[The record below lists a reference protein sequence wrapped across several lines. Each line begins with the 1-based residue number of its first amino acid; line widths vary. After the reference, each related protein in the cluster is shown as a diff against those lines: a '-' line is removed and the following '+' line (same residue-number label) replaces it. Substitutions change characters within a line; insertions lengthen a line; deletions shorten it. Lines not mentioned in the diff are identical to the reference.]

1 MSEFFSVTLELLC
14 HVYTSLANHI
24 TSHFGPRYAAED
36 DIQETFQERDDFRLH
51 DEKETIIEEYENP
64 RNFIDPS
71 AWRRNMPAWKVSLI
85 NSTHFV
91 FLVTF
96 VVGGLIGLA
105 SLLLTWYIMSIVYAC
120 DWKSLADPTYP
131 LHLKRRRIIGESYQ
145 SFILYFWQPAL
156 MCMVFKWQF
165 LKDVNLLTCTLA
177 GASLDL
183 GYRFFLGVFDMYYP
197 PWVPY
202 PLNIVYIVV
211 VIMASLSIS
220 KKIIQTRS
228 RIQAT
233 VVLAF
238 KLSSQFITGAI
249 VLYILWYALIS
260 SFAQKEG
267 LTKLLYLVLLF
278 PIALF
283 PKVISR
289 QCVLRLDHV
298 NHPGTSYVLVSTACG
313 SAIIVY
319 RLLQAEFKSLLAF
332 TALSIGYGV
341 IHLAY
346 ELIILLREHKKE
358 KRCKTLYLES
368 ESNSLGHSA
377 TCNTSPRAKR
387 LDADLTIQEM
397 IFSCISLVLSVGI
410 IFVYGFTHCSVSIEQ
425 FQQMTLKELAAKI
438 LLGLFIEF
446 VFNIVTV
453 ILLTRGRNIPVLRV
467 WNCNW
472 KSHLIVCVIT
482 VTMIVTYSMN
492 KLLEL
497 VRAQYVVKNS
507 DKELLAC
514 PSIYCE

>member
-1 MSEFFSVTLELLC
+1 
-14 HVYTSLANHI
+14 
-24 TSHFGPRYAAED
+24 
-36 DIQETFQERDDFRLH
+36 
-51 DEKETIIEEYENP
+51 
-64 RNFIDPS
+64 
-71 AWRRNMPAWKVSLI
+71 
-85 NSTHFV
+85 
-91 FLVTF
+91 
-96 VVGGLIGLA
+96 
-105 SLLLTWYIMSIVYAC
+105 
-120 DWKSLADPTYP
+120 
-131 LHLKRRRIIGESYQ
+131 
-145 SFILYFWQPAL
+145 

-183 GYRFFLGVFDMYYP
+183 GYRFFLGLFDMYYP

-202 PLNIVYIVV
+202 PLNVVYIVV
-211 VIMASLSIS
+211 VIMTTLSIS
-220 KKIIQTRS
+220 KKIIQNSS

-233 VVLAF
+233 IVLAF

-249 VLYILWYALIS
+249 VLYIIWYAFIS

-267 LTKLLYLVLLF
+267 FMKLLYLVLLF

-341 IHLAY
+341 SHLAY

-358 KRCKTLYLES
+358 KRWKTLYLES
-368 ESNSLGHSA
+368 ESNSPGHSA
-377 TCNTSPRAKR
+377 TCHTSPRAKR

-446 VFNIVTV
+446 VFNTLTV

-467 WNCNW
+467 WNCKW

-482 VTMIVTYSMN
+482 VTMIVTYSMD

-507 DKELLAC
+507 GKELLVC
-514 PSIYCE
+514 PSRYCE

>member
-1 MSEFFSVTLELLC
+1 MPVIGSHLPILHTLC
-14 HVYTSLANHI
+14 I
-24 TSHFGPRYAAED
+24 
-36 DIQETFQERDDFRLH
+36 
-51 DEKETIIEEYENP
+51 
-64 RNFIDPS
+64 
-71 AWRRNMPAWKVSLI
+71 
-85 NSTHFV
+85 
-91 FLVTF
+91 
-96 VVGGLIGLA
+96 
-105 SLLLTWYIMSIVYAC
+105 
-120 DWKSLADPTYP
+120 
-131 LHLKRRRIIGESYQ
+131 LKRRRIIGQSYQ

-183 GYRFFLGVFDMYYP
+183 GYRFFLGLFDMYYP

-202 PLNIVYIVV
+202 PLNVVYIVV
-211 VIMASLSIS
+211 VTMTTLSIS
-220 KKIIQTRS
+220 KKIIQNSS

-233 VVLAF
+233 IVLAF

-249 VLYILWYALIS
+249 VLYIIWYAFIS

-267 LTKLLYLVLLF
+267 VMKLLYLVLLF

-341 IHLAY
+341 SHLAY
-346 ELIILLREHKKE
+346 ELIILLREHKRE
-358 KRCKTLYLES
+358 KRWKTLYLES
-368 ESNSLGHSA
+368 ESNSPGHSA
-377 TCNTSPRAKR
+377 TCHTSPRAKR

-446 VFNIVTV
+446 VFNTLTV

-467 WNCNW
+467 WNCKW

-482 VTMIVTYSMN
+482 VTMIVTYNMD

-507 DKELLAC
+507 GKELLVC
-514 PSIYCE
+514 PSRYCE

>member
-14 HVYTSLANHI
+14 HVYTSLANQI
-24 TSHFGPRYAAED
+24 ISHFGPRYAED
-36 DIQETFQERDDFRLH
+36 DIQETFQERDDFVSH
-51 DEKETIIEEYENP
+51 DQKDTIIEEYENP
-64 RNFIDPS
+64 RKFIDPS
-71 AWRRNMPAWKVSLI
+71 AWRRNMPTWKVSLK
-85 NSTHFV
+85 NSTYFV
-91 FLVTF
+91 FMVTF

-105 SLLLTWYIMSIVYAC
+105 SLLLTWYIISIVYAC
-120 DWKSLADPTYP
+120 DWKSLADSTYP
-131 LHLKRRRIIGESYQ
+131 LHLKRRRIIGQSYQ

-183 GYRFFLGVFDMYYP
+183 GYRFFLGLFDMYYP

-202 PLNIVYIVV
+202 PLNVVYIVV
-211 VIMASLSIS
+211 VIMTTLSIS
-220 KKIIQTRS
+220 KKIIQNSS

-233 VVLAF
+233 IVLAF
-238 KLSSQFITGAI
+238 KLGSQFITGAI
-249 VLYILWYALIS
+249 VLYIIWYAFIS
-260 SFAQKEG
+260 SFVQKEG
-267 LTKLLYLVLLF
+267 FMKLLYLVLLF

-319 RLLQAEFKSLLAF
+319 RLLQAEFKNLLAF

-341 IHLAY
+341 SHLAY

-358 KRCKTLYLES
+358 KRWKTLYLES
-368 ESNSLGHSA
+368 ESNSPGHSA
-377 TCNTSPRAKR
+377 TCHTSPRAKR

-425 FQQMTLKELAAKI
+425 FQQMTLKELVAKI

-446 VFNIVTV
+446 VFNTLTV

-467 WNCNW
+467 WNCKW

-482 VTMIVTYSMN
+482 VTMIVTYSMD
-492 KLLEL
+492 KLLVL

-507 DKELLAC
+507 GKELLVC
-514 PSIYCE
+514 PSRYCE

>member
-14 HVYTSLANHI
+14 HVYTSLANQI
-24 TSHFGPRYAAED
+24 ISHFGPRYAED
-36 DIQETFQERDDFRLH
+36 DIQETFQERDDFVSH
-51 DEKETIIEEYENP
+51 DQKDTIIEEYENP
-64 RNFIDPS
+64 RKFIDPS
-71 AWRRNMPAWKVSLI
+71 AWRRNMPTWKVSLK
-85 NSTHFV
+85 NSTYFV
-91 FLVTF
+91 FMVTF

-105 SLLLTWYIMSIVYAC
+105 SLLLTWYIISIVYAC

-131 LHLKRRRIIGESYQ
+131 LHLKRRRIIGQSYQ

-183 GYRFFLGVFDMYYP
+183 GYRFFLGLFDMYYP

-202 PLNIVYIVV
+202 PLNVVYIVV
-211 VIMASLSIS
+211 VIMTTLSIS
-220 KKIIQTRS
+220 KKIIQNSS

-233 VVLAF
+233 IVLAF

-249 VLYILWYALIS
+249 VLYIIWYAFIS

-267 LTKLLYLVLLF
+267 FMKLLYLALLF

-341 IHLAY
+341 SHLAY

-358 KRCKTLYLES
+358 KR
-368 ESNSLGHSA
+368 
-377 TCNTSPRAKR
+377 
-387 LDADLTIQEM
+387 
-397 IFSCISLVLSVGI
+397 
-410 IFVYGFTHCSVSIEQ
+410 
-425 FQQMTLKELAAKI
+425 
-438 LLGLFIEF
+438 
-446 VFNIVTV
+446 
-453 ILLTRGRNIPVLRV
+453 
-467 WNCNW
+467 
-472 KSHLIVCVIT
+472 
-482 VTMIVTYSMN
+482 
-492 KLLEL
+492 
-497 VRAQYVVKNS
+497 
-507 DKELLAC
+507 
-514 PSIYCE
+514 

>member
-24 TSHFGPRYAAED
+24 TSHFGPRYAED
-36 DIQETFQERDDFRLH
+36 DIQEICQERDDFVSH
-51 DEKETIIEEYENP
+51 DQKDTIIEEYENP
-64 RNFIDPS
+64 RKFIDPF
-71 AWRRNMPAWKVSLI
+71 AWRRHMPTWKVSLK
-85 NSTHFV
+85 NSTYFV
-91 FLVTF
+91 FMVTF

-105 SLLLTWYIMSIVYAC
+105 SLLLTWYIVSIVYAC
-120 DWKSLADPTYP
+120 DWKSLDDPTYP
-131 LHLKRRRIIGESYQ
+131 LHLKRRRIIGQSYQ

-183 GYRFFLGVFDMYYP
+183 GYRFFLGLFDVYYP

-202 PLNIVYIVV
+202 PLNVVYMVV
-211 VIMASLSIS
+211 VIMTSLSIS
-220 KKIIQTRS
+220 KEIIQTRS

-233 VVLAF
+233 IVLAF

-249 VLYILWYALIS
+249 VLYIIWYAFIS

-267 LTKLLYLVLLF
+267 LMKLLYLVLLF

-289 QCVLRLDHV
+289 QCALRLDRV

-313 SAIIVY
+313 SAIILY

-346 ELIILLREHKKE
+346 DLIILLREHKKE
-358 KRCKTLYLES
+358 KRWKTLYLES
-368 ESNSLGHSA
+368 ESNSPGHSA
-377 TCNTSPRAKR
+377 TCHTSPRAKR

-410 IFVYGFTHCSVSIEQ
+410 IFVYGFTHCSVPSIEQ
-425 FQQMTLKELAAKI
+425 FQQMTHKELAAKI

-467 WNCNW
+467 WNCKW

-482 VTMIVTYSMN
+482 VTMIVTYSMD

-497 VRAQYVVKNS
+497 VRAQYVIKNS
-507 DKELLAC
+507 GKELLVC
-514 PSIYCE
+514 PSRYCE

>member
-71 AWRRNMPAWKVSLI
+71 AWRRNIPAWKVSLI

-131 LHLKRRRIIGESYQ
+131 LHLKRRRIIDESYQ

-183 GYRFFLGVFDMYYP
+183 GYRFFLGLFDMYYP

-220 KKIIQTRS
+220 KKIISNQKPNSGHCGVGFQTQFSVHHWGNCFVYSLVRPYFKLCPEGRPYKITLS
-228 RIQAT
+228 RIT
-233 VVLAF
+233 V
-238 KLSSQFITGAI
+238 
-249 VLYILWYALIS
+249 
-260 SFAQKEG
+260 
-267 LTKLLYLVLLF
+267 
-278 PIALF
+278 
-283 PKVISR
+283 
-289 QCVLRLDHV
+289 
-298 NHPGTSYVLVSTACG
+298 
-313 SAIIVY
+313 
-319 RLLQAEFKSLLAF
+319 
-332 TALSIGYGV
+332 
-341 IHLAY
+341 
-346 ELIILLREHKKE
+346 
-358 KRCKTLYLES
+358 
-368 ESNSLGHSA
+368 SNSL
-377 TCNTSPRAKR
+377 
-387 LDADLTIQEM
+387 
-397 IFSCISLVLSVGI
+397 ISKGD
-410 IFVYGFTHCSVSIEQ
+410 
-425 FQQMTLKELAAKI
+425 
-438 LLGLFIEF
+438 
-446 VFNIVTV
+446 
-453 ILLTRGRNIPVLRV
+453 
-467 WNCNW
+467 
-472 KSHLIVCVIT
+472 IT
-482 VTMIVTYSMN
+482 AM
-492 KLLEL
+492 
-497 VRAQYVVKNS
+497 
-507 DKELLAC
+507 C
-514 PSIYCE
+514 PSLRSS

>member
-1 MSEFFSVTLELLC
+1 
-14 HVYTSLANHI
+14 
-24 TSHFGPRYAAED
+24 
-36 DIQETFQERDDFRLH
+36 
-51 DEKETIIEEYENP
+51 
-64 RNFIDPS
+64 
-71 AWRRNMPAWKVSLI
+71 MPTWKVSLK
-85 NSTHFV
+85 NSTYFV
-91 FLVTF
+91 FMVTF

-105 SLLLTWYIMSIVYAC
+105 SLLLTWYIISIVYAC

-131 LHLKRRRIIGESYQ
+131 LHLKRRRIIGQSYQ

-183 GYRFFLGVFDMYYP
+183 GYRFFLGLFDMYYP

-202 PLNIVYIVV
+202 PLNVVYIVV
-211 VIMASLSIS
+211 VIMTTLSIS
-220 KKIIQTRS
+220 KKIIQNSS

-233 VVLAF
+233 IVLAF

-249 VLYILWYALIS
+249 VLYIIWYAFIS

-267 LTKLLYLVLLF
+267 FMKLLYLVLLF

-341 IHLAY
+341 SHLAY
-346 ELIILLREHKKE
+346 ELII
-358 KRCKTLYLES
+358 
-368 ESNSLGHSA
+368 
-377 TCNTSPRAKR
+377 
-387 LDADLTIQEM
+387 
-397 IFSCISLVLSVGI
+397 
-410 IFVYGFTHCSVSIEQ
+410 
-425 FQQMTLKELAAKI
+425 
-438 LLGLFIEF
+438 
-446 VFNIVTV
+446 
-453 ILLTRGRNIPVLRV
+453 
-467 WNCNW
+467 
-472 KSHLIVCVIT
+472 
-482 VTMIVTYSMN
+482 
-492 KLLEL
+492 
-497 VRAQYVVKNS
+497 
-507 DKELLAC
+507 
-514 PSIYCE
+514 